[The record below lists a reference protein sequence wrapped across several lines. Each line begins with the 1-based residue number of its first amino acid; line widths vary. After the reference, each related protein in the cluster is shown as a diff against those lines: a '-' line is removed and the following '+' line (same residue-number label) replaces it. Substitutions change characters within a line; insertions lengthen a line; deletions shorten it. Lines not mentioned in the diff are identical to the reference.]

1 MATFTQTPGRID
13 IEATVGSAFA
23 TNLNFNANIST
34 ATFQAAIIIQEYP
47 SVVEVPMT
55 VTVLGTQ
62 SIALSMSATQT
73 QNIGAISNKK
83 WYLKWTYSAIMQTIL
98 SGRIQL
104 SVVPINVNVPNNVN
118 AIIENFDI
126 NVTVPY
132 VSAIGSTGATGYAGS
147 TGATG
152 LTGSTGLIGL
162 TGATGDTGSTGL
174 TGSSGLTGTTGATG
188 DIGATGIGSIGATG
202 ITGAT
207 GDTGATGSGAT
218 GVTGLDGATGIQG
231 STGIT
236 GATGDIGAT
245 GSGSTGATGIQGS
258 TGLNGATGGTG
269 VGYDFVFSTTP
280 AIPSQPSPIQ
290 LIVND
295 RGAFFTGMRVRAVNS
310 STNFFEGNLTITSNT
325 IFTID
330 VDYFVGSTAGSFW
343 TISVAGTLG
352 TRGSTGSTGIQGAIG
367 ITGNIG
373 ATGSIGITGLTGAT
387 GSSGINGT
395 TGATGPQ
402 GATGS
407 GSTGATGVSGLTGQT
422 TTFYRYDAEAT
433 QTSGFPA
440 VGFLY
445 WNNSTQ
451 INSTQV
457 ALSHTTASS
466 EDIDLLLALISVGN
480 EFVIQEKSSSTSF
493 QKWQVSGLPVVVAN
507 SYIEL
512 PVTLINSGGNGSTNF
527 SQGDNLIFILTQ
539 TGIQGATGLTGL
551 TGATGIG
558 ATGIQGATGLQGST
572 GTAGTGIT
580 LKGTVANI
588 GDLPSV
594 GNTVGDLYIV
604 TNAGGDGF
612 AWDGITWNNVG
623 AIQGPQGSTGSTG
636 IQGIVGSTGLT
647 GSTGIQGPLGA
658 TGLTGPTGPTGAT
671 GPIGPTGI
679 IGATGDGATGA
690 TGLQG
695 PIGPGGGATGATGL
709 KIDPIVVS
717 NSTVTM
723 GIGLFNFTHNAT
735 YNPIYSVGTRV
746 LVARTTL
753 QMMEGIVTSVS
764 SSVSQISIDNILVG
778 SGTWGLW
785 NISLANVAGSTG
797 ATGLTGST
805 GLTGATG
812 ATGDTGD
819 TGATGSGSTGATGV
833 QGTPGGATG
842 ATGDIGPQGATGIQ
856 GPPNGATGA
865 TGTTGATGATGP
877 KILGVACSSETEI
890 LTVNYNQTGIRL
902 PYAMNLSQV
911 RLSCNTAPTGSK
923 IIVDVVA
930 NGISIFSTLPA
941 IDLNST
947 TSVAGTQ
954 PGVISNSSL
963 IDNLRI
969 FFNVTQVGSTFPGTG
984 LKVWLIGT

>member
-34 ATFQAAIIIQEYP
+34 ATFDAAIIIQEYP
-47 SVVEVPMT
+47 SVIEVPIT

-62 SIALSMSATQT
+62 SIALSMSATDT

-83 WYLKWTYSAIMQTIL
+83 WYLKWTYSSITQTIL

-104 SVVPINVNVPNNVN
+104 SVVPVNVNIPNNVN

-132 VSAIGSTGATGYAGS
+132 VSAIGSTGATGIQGT

-152 LTGSTGLIGL
+152 LTGSTGSTGPNGATGQDGT
-162 TGATGDTGSTGL
+162 TGATGST
-174 TGSSGLTGTTGATG
+174 GLTGTTGATG
-188 DIGATGIGSIGATG
+188 LTGATGTPGPTGFDGIVGPVGDMGATGSTGIGS
-202 ITGAT
+202 TGAT
-207 GDTGATGSGAT
+207 G
-218 GVTGLDGATGIQG
+218 V
-231 STGIT
+231 
-236 GATGDIGAT
+236 IGT
-245 GSGSTGATGIQGS
+245 TGSTGATGI
-258 TGLNGATGGTG
+258 
-269 VGYDFVFSTTP
+269 GYDFVFSTTP

-295 RGAFFTGMRVRAVNS
+295 RAAFFTGMRVRAVNS
-310 STNFFEGNLTITSNT
+310 TTNFFEGIVTITSNT
-325 IFTID
+325 IFTIN

-352 TRGSTGSTGIQGAIG
+352 TQGSTGSTGVQGSTG

-387 GSSGINGT
+387 GSSGIDGT
-395 TGATGPQ
+395 TGATGLQ

-539 TGIQGATGLTGL
+539 TGTQGATGL

-572 GTAGTGIT
+572 GTAGNGIT

-588 GDLPSV
+588 GDLPST
-594 GNTVGDLYIV
+594 GNTIGDLYIV
-604 TNAGGDGF
+604 TNAGGSGF

-623 AIQGPQGSTGSTG
+623 AIQGPQGSTGATG
-636 IQGIVGSTGLT
+636 IQGNVGATGLD
-647 GSTGIQGPLGA
+647 GATGIQGPLGA
-658 TGLTGPTGPTGAT
+658 TGLTGSTGSSGVGSTGATGDIGPTGPSGSGATGPTGAT
-671 GPIGPTGI
+671 GPKTI
-679 IGATGDGATGA
+679 
-690 TGLQG
+690 
-695 PIGPGGGATGATGL
+695 
-709 KIDPIVVS
+709 
-717 NSTVTM
+717 
-723 GIGLFNFTHNAT
+723 
-735 YNPIYSVGTRV
+735 
-746 LVARTTL
+746 
-753 QMMEGIVTSVS
+753 
-764 SSVSQISIDNILVG
+764 
-778 SGTWGLW
+778 
-785 NISLANVAGSTG
+785 
-797 ATGLTGST
+797 
-805 GLTGATG
+805 
-812 ATGDTGD
+812 
-819 TGATGSGSTGATGV
+819 
-833 QGTPGGATG
+833 
-842 ATGDIGPQGATGIQ
+842 
-856 GPPNGATGA
+856 
-865 TGTTGATGATGP
+865 
-877 KILGVACSSETEI
+877 GVACSSEVEL
-890 LTVNYNQTGIRL
+890 LTTGTSKASIRM
-902 PYAMNLSQV
+902 PYAMTLTQT
-911 RLSCNTAPTGSK
+911 RLSCNSAPTGTA
-923 IIVDVVA
+923 IIADVKL
-930 NGISIFSTLPA
+930 NGVSIYSSLPR
-941 IDLNST
+941 IDAGST
-947 TSVAGTQ
+947 TSVGGSFPGT
-954 PGVISNSSL
+954 ISTSSL
-963 IDNLRI
+963 TDNGI
-969 FFNVTQVGSTFPGTG
+969 VTFDINSVGSSFAGTG
-984 LKVWLIGT
+984 LKVWLIGI

>member
-1 MATFTQTPGRID
+1 LARKIIMATFTQTPGRID

-34 ATFQAAIIIQEYP
+34 ATFDAAIIIQEYP
-47 SVVEVPMT
+47 SVIEVPIT
-55 VTVLGTQ
+55 VTILGTQ

-83 WYLKWTYSAIMQTIL
+83 WYLKWTYSSITQTIL

-132 VSAIGSTGATGYAGS
+132 VSAIGA
-147 TGATG
+147 
-152 LTGSTGLIGL
+152 TGSTGSN
-162 TGATGDTGSTGL
+162 GATGDQGSTGSTGP
-174 TGSSGLTGTTGATG
+174 
-188 DIGATGIGSIGATG
+188 
-202 ITGAT
+202 
-207 GDTGATGSGAT
+207 SGAT
-218 GVTGLDGATGIQG
+218 GAGA
-231 STGIT
+231 
-236 GATGDIGAT
+236 
-245 GSGSTGATGIQGS
+245 TGATGIQGA
-258 TGLNGATGGTG
+258 TGDFGATGPTG
-269 VGYDFVFSTTP
+269 IGYDFVFSTTP

-295 RGAFFTGMRVRAVNS
+295 RAAFFTGMRVRAVNS

-352 TRGSTGSTGIQGAIG
+352 TQGSTGSTGVQGSTG

-387 GSSGINGT
+387 GSSGIDGT

-402 GATGS
+402 GATGA
-407 GSTGATGVSGLTGQT
+407 GATGATGVSGLTGQT

-512 PVTLINSGGNGSTNF
+512 PVTLINSGGNGSANF

-539 TGIQGATGLTGL
+539 TGTQGATGL

-588 GDLPSV
+588 GDLPST
-594 GNTVGDLYIV
+594 GNTIGDLYIV
-604 TNAGGDGF
+604 TNAGGSGF

-623 AIQGPQGSTGSTG
+623 AIQGPQGSTGATG
-636 IQGIVGSTGLT
+636 IQGNVGATGLD
-647 GSTGIQGPLGA
+647 GATGIQGPLGA
-658 TGLTGPTGPTGAT
+658 TGIGSTGAT
-671 GPIGPTGI
+671 GATGV
-679 IGATGDGATGA
+679 GATGATGVGATGATGVGATGA

-717 NSTVTM
+717 NSSVTM

-764 SSVSQISIDNILVG
+764 SSVSQISIDKILVG

-797 ATGLTGST
+797 ATGYTGST
-805 GLTGATG
+805 GPEGATG
-812 ATGDTGD
+812 PSG
-819 TGATGSGSTGATGV
+819 GATGSTGATGPAGV
-833 QGTPGGATG
+833 FPTNASFTTLSTSGEASFGSLIETKATPAISAGTLTLDLSTATLFY
-842 ATGDIGPQGATGIQ
+842 
-856 GPPNGATGA
+856 
-865 TGTTGATGATGP
+865 TTLNAITSVVFSNTPSSP
-877 KILGVACSSETEI
+877 KVFSFTLQ
-890 LTVNYNQTGIRL
+890 L
-902 PYAMNLSQV
+902 
-911 RLSCNTAPTGSK
+911 
-923 IIVDVVA
+923 VA
-930 NGISIFSTLPA
+930 NGTPYA
-941 IDLNST
+941 VT
-947 TSVAGTQ
+947 WPTSVKWQNGISPTITSINNKIDTFTFLTHDGGTTWF
-954 PGVISNSSL
+954 GFISGQN
-963 IDNLRI
+963 
-969 FFNVTQVGSTFPGTG
+969 F
-984 LKVWLIGT
+984 

>member
-1 MATFTQTPGRID
+1 
-13 IEATVGSAFA
+13 
-23 TNLNFNANIST
+23 
-34 ATFQAAIIIQEYP
+34 
-47 SVVEVPMT
+47 MT
-55 VTVLGTQ
+55 VTILGTQ
-62 SIALSMSATQT
+62 SIALSMSATDT

-83 WYLKWTYSAIMQTIL
+83 WYLKWTYSAITQTIL

-132 VSAIGSTGATGYAGS
+132 VSAIGA
-147 TGATG
+147 
-152 LTGSTGLIGL
+152 TGSTGSN
-162 TGATGDTGSTGL
+162 GATGNQGSTGSTGPEGA
-174 TGSSGLTGTTGATG
+174 TGAGATGATG
-188 DIGATGIGSIGATG
+188 DIGATGFTGLTGPTG
-202 ITGAT
+202 I
-207 GDTGATGSGAT
+207 
-218 GVTGLDGATGIQG
+218 
-231 STGIT
+231 
-236 GATGDIGAT
+236 
-245 GSGSTGATGIQGS
+245 
-258 TGLNGATGGTG
+258 
-269 VGYDFVFSTTP
+269 GYDFVFSTTP

-295 RGAFFTGMRVRAVNS
+295 RGAFLNGMRVRAVNS

-352 TRGSTGSTGIQGAIG
+352 TQGATGSTGVQGSTG

-387 GSSGINGT
+387 GSSGIDGT
-395 TGATGPQ
+395 TGATGLQ

-539 TGIQGATGLTGL
+539 TGTQGATGL

-572 GTAGTGIT
+572 GTAGTGIS

-588 GDLPSV
+588 GDLPST

-604 TNAGGDGF
+604 TNAGGSGF

-623 AIQGPQGSTGSTG
+623 AIQGPQGSTGATG
-636 IQGIVGSTGLT
+636 IQGNVGATGLD
-647 GSTGIQGPLGA
+647 GATGIQGPLGA
-658 TGLTGPTGPTGAT
+658 TG
-671 GPIGPTGI
+671 I
-679 IGATGDGATGA
+679 
-690 TGLQG
+690 
-695 PIGPGGGATGATGL
+695 
-709 KIDPIVVS
+709 
-717 NSTVTM
+717 
-723 GIGLFNFTHNAT
+723 
-735 YNPIYSVGTRV
+735 
-746 LVARTTL
+746 
-753 QMMEGIVTSVS
+753 
-764 SSVSQISIDNILVG
+764 
-778 SGTWGLW
+778 
-785 NISLANVAGSTG
+785 GSTG
-797 ATGLTGST
+797 ATGI
-805 GLTGATG
+805 
-812 ATGDTGD
+812 
-819 TGATGSGSTGATGV
+819 GSTGATGV
-833 QGTPGGATG
+833 GSTGATGSTGIEGATGSTGIEGATG
-842 ATGDIGPQGATGIQ
+842 ATGV
-856 GPPNGATGA
+856 
-865 TGTTGATGATGP
+865 GATGATGP
-877 KILGVACSSETEI
+877 VG
-890 LTVNYNQTGIRL
+890 
-902 PYAMNLSQV
+902 P
-911 RLSCNTAPTGSK
+911 TAPLYQATYYKSVDQSLTNGSTDITFDVNAAWNNDGGYITHASGSK
-923 IIVDVVA
+923 DFVVVQAGLYQLEWNASIVA
-930 NGISIFSTLPA
+930 NGASWNNSVNKILSIDITRSPNAEQIVIGQAALMAIGVDYTQSICSTFKLEIGDVINLRNHLAFASATPVA
-941 IDLNST
+941 KGVQNTIDLNTWFSWRYVST
-947 TSVAGTQ
+947 GPIGATGIQGATGPSGGATGSTGATGPAGVFPTNASFTTLSTSGEASFGSLVETKSTPAISAGTLTLNLSTATLFYTTLNAITSVVFSNTPTSPKVFSFTLQFVANGTPYAVTWPTSVKWQ
-954 PGVISNSSL
+954 NGISPTITSINNK
-963 IDNLRI
+963 ID
-969 FFNVTQVGSTFPGTG
+969 TFTFLTHDGGTTWFG
-984 LKVWLIGT
+984 FISGQNF